1 MAREIARVGGRLP
14 FAFAETGTLPY
25 LARKTGPGEVAAP
38 VRAANLPAGVF
49 PAAHTAETIE
59 RLRALFPA
67 IRPCHD
73 ALDVALTNAGT
84 VIHPPLVLLNASA
97 IDAGRFDIHASGT
110 TASVRRLIDAVDGER
125 MAIRASLGCP
135 APHYELPTYYDQARA
150 AEGLYGAGAQAKLL
164 ASGLWEEV
172 VTFEHRYVT
181 EDVAL
186 GLSLFESA
194 GRLAVADTPA
204 ISGLLSVFEA
214 LLGRDLR
221 TTGRGLD
228 RLGLGDFVRREIR
241 ELLQDGWRSPLWRRA
256 LAE

>member
-1 MAREIARVGGRLP
+1 M
-14 FAFAETGTLPY
+14 
-25 LARKTGPGEVAAP
+25 
-38 VRAANLPAGVF
+38 
-49 PAAHTAETIE
+49 
-59 RLRALFPA
+59 
-67 IRPCHD
+67 
-73 ALDVALTNAGT
+73 
-84 VIHPPLVLLNASA
+84 IHPPLVLLNAGA

-110 TASVRRLIDAVDGER
+110 TPSVRRLIDAVDGER

-135 APHYELPTYYDQARA
+135 APHYELATYYDQARA

-221 TTGRGLD
+221 ATGRGLD

-256 LAE
+256 LAG